1 MRIKF
6 SPVTLENRGDLDEI
20 DPGEPQRQWVHSA
33 WYWHQQSIENP
44 NIIFRLVHL
53 DALESAVGMVAFGP
67 AYEDE
72 KLTHQM
78 DGAYEIIHLV
88 MDYRH
93 QKQGIG
99 QLVARSVI
107 HMLAAH
113 PDCERILVAHHPD
126 NIASRS
132 LFIKLGFK
140 PVDLR
145 NYDGDPMLELLKSS
159 ITQNP

>member
-1 MRIKF
+1 MRIKLQ
-6 SPVTLENRGDLDEI
+6 PITLENRGDLDEI
-20 DPGEPQRQWVHSA
+20 DPGESQRNWVHLA

-44 NIIFRLVHL
+44 NIIFRLIHL
-53 DALESAVGMVAFGP
+53 DDLECAVGMVAFGP

-72 KLTHQM
+72 KLTHPM
-78 DGAYEIIHLV
+78 EGAYEIIHLV
-88 MDYRH
+88 MDHHH
-93 QKQGIG
+93 QKQGVG
-99 QLVARSVI
+99 QLVARSII

-113 PDCERILVAHHPD
+113 PDCERILVAHHAD
-126 NIASRS
+126 NSTSRS

>member
-1 MRIKF
+1 MRIKLQ
-6 SPVTLENRGDLDEI
+6 PITLENRGDLDEI
-20 DPGEPQRQWVHSA
+20 DTGESQRHWVHSA

-53 DALESAVGMVAFGP
+53 DALEYAVGMVAFGP

-72 KLTHQM
+72 KLTHPM

-88 MDYRH
+88 MDHRH

-99 QLVARSVI
+99 QLVVRSVI

-126 NIASRS
+126 NSASRS
-132 LFIKLGFK
+132 LFLKLGFQ
-140 PVDLR
+140 PVDLK
-145 NYDGDPMLELLKSS
+145 NYDGDQMLELMRSS
-159 ITQNP
+159 IIQMP

>member
-1 MRIKF
+1 MHIKLH
-6 SPVTLENRGDLDEI
+6 PVTLKNRGDLDEI
-20 DPGEPQRQWVHSA
+20 DPGDLQRNWVHSA

-44 NIIFRLVHL
+44 NIIFRLIHL
-53 DALESAVGMVAFGP
+53 DAVECAVGMVAFGP
-67 AYEDE
+67 AYSDE
-72 KLTHQM
+72 KLTQPI

-88 MDYRH
+88 IDHRH

-99 QLVARSVI
+99 KLAAHSII

-132 LFIKLGFK
+132 LFIKLGFQ

-145 NYDGDPMLELLKSS
+145 NYDGDPMLELVRSS
-159 ITQNP
+159 IIQKP